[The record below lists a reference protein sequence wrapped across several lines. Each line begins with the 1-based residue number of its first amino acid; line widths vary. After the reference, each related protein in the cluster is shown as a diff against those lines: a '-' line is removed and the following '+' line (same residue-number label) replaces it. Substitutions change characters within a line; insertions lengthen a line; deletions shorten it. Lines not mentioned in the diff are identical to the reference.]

1 MEPLLRVEELVKTFK
16 QGQITIWAVSG
27 VSFEVS
33 RGEAVGLV
41 GESGCGKTTTARCI
55 LRLIRPASG
64 RVYLAGTDLSQLSE
78 REMRAQRRHIQ
89 MVFQDPNTSLN
100 PRFTVRRTLAE
111 PLRLH
116 RRSAGTLSSVELRSR
131 RSLGDGRSVEERLH
145 ETMMRVNLEPAF
157 LDRYPHQLSG
167 GQKQRV
173 GIARAIITEPQFVA
187 LDEPASSLDMSIR
200 IHIIA
205 LLKRLQDELGMTYL
219 FISHDLSTVRALCNR
234 VLVMY
239 AGQIVE
245 AGQADDIFE
254 RPLHHYTQALLSAI
268 PIPDPQIRRQRI
280 LLEGEPPSL
289 FERPV
294 GCVFH
299 ERCPEA
305 RPLCRDHQPALLD
318 AGGGHLVACHEHG
331 RMACHR
337 ISG

>member
-27 VSFEVS
+27 VSFEVF

-55 LRLIRPASG
+55 LRLIQPASG
-64 RVYLAGTDLSQLSE
+64 RIYLAGTDLSQLSE

-111 PLRLH
+111 PLRLYH
-116 RRSAGTLSSVELRSR
+116 L
-131 RSLGDGRSVEERLH
+131 DDDRSVEERLH
-145 ETMMRVNLEPAF
+145 ETMMRVNLEPSF

-173 GIARAIITEPQFVA
+173 GIARAIITEPRFVA

-200 IHIIA
+200 IYIIA

-245 AGQADDIFE
+245 AGQADDVFE
-254 RPLHHYTQALLSAI
+254 RPLHHYTRALLSAI
-268 PIPDPQIRRQRI
+268 PIPDPQARRQRI

-294 GCVFH
+294 GCVFQ

-305 RPLCRDHQPALLD
+305 QPRCRDHQPTLFD
-318 AGGGHLVACHEHG
+318 TGGGHLVACH
-331 RMACHR
+331 R
-337 ISG
+337 ITER

>member
-1 MEPLLRVEELVKTFK
+1 
-16 QGQITIWAVSG
+16 
-27 VSFEVS
+27 
-33 RGEAVGLV
+33 
-41 GESGCGKTTTARCI
+41 
-55 LRLIRPASG
+55 
-64 RVYLAGTDLSQLSE
+64 
-78 REMRAQRRHIQ
+78 

-100 PRFTVRRTLAE
+100 PRFTVRRTLTE
-111 PLRLH
+111 PLHLYRLGA
-116 RRSAGTLSSVELRSR
+116 RTSSGLQKKN
-131 RSLGDGRSVEERLH
+131 RSLEERLH

-268 PIPDPQIRRQRI
+268 PIPDPQTRRQRI

-305 RPLCRDHQPALLD
+305 QPQCLDHPPTFID
-318 AGGGHLVACHEHG
+318 AGGGHLVACH
-331 RMACHR
+331 R
-337 ISG
+337 ISE

>member
-27 VSFEVS
+27 VSFEVF

-78 REMRAQRRHIQ
+78 REMRAQRRHVQ

-100 PRFTVRRTLAE
+100 PRFTIRRTLTE

-116 RRSAGTLSSVELRSR
+116 H
-131 RSLGDGRSVEERLH
+131 LGDGRSMEERLH

-205 LLKRLQDELGMTYL
+205 LLKRLQAELGMTYL

-245 AGQADDIFE
+245 AGQADDVFE
-254 RPLHHYTQALLSAI
+254 RPLHHYTRALLSAI
-268 PIPDPQIRRQRI
+268 PIPDPQTRRQRI

-305 RPLCRDHQPALLD
+305 QPLCRDHQPAFFD
-318 AGGGHLVACHEHG
+318 AGGGHLVACH
-331 RMACHR
+331 R

>member
-1 MEPLLRVEELVKTFK
+1 MEPLLRVEGLVKTFK

-27 VSFEVS
+27 VSFEVF

-100 PRFTVRRTLAE
+100 PRFTIRRTLTE

-116 RRSAGTLSSVELRSR
+116 H
-131 RSLGDGRSVEERLH
+131 LGDGRSVEERLH
-145 ETMMRVNLEPAF
+145 ETMMRVNLEPSF

-245 AGQADDIFE
+245 AGQADDVFE
-254 RPLHHYTQALLSAI
+254 RPLHHYTRALLSAI

-305 RPLCRDHQPALLD
+305 RPLCRDHQPALFD
-318 AGGGHLVACHEHG
+318 TGGGHLVACH
-331 RMACHR
+331 R
-337 ISG
+337 ITG

>member
-27 VSFEVS
+27 VSFEVF

-100 PRFTVRRTLAE
+100 PRFTIRRTLTE

-116 RRSAGTLSSVELRSR
+116 H
-131 RSLGDGRSVEERLH
+131 LGDGRSVEERLH
-145 ETMMRVNLEPAF
+145 ETMMRVNLEPSF

-200 IHIIA
+200 IYIIA

-245 AGQADDIFE
+245 AGQTDDVCE
-254 RPLHHYTQALLSAI
+254 RPLHLYTRALLSAI
-268 PIPDPQIRRQRI
+268 PIPDPQTRRQRI

-305 RPLCRDHQPALLD
+305 QPLCRDRQPVLLD
-318 AGGGHLVACHEHG
+318 AGGGHLVACH
-331 RMACHR
+331 R
-337 ISG
+337 ITG

>member
-1 MEPLLRVEELVKTFK
+1 LEPLLRVEELVKTFK

-27 VSFEVS
+27 VSFGVF

-100 PRFTVRRTLAE
+100 PRFTIRRTLAE

-116 RRSAGTLSSVELRSR
+116 HLGARTSSGLQKKN
-131 RSLGDGRSVEERLH
+131 RSVEERLH
-145 ETMMRVNLEPAF
+145 ETMMRVNLEPSF

-245 AGQADDIFE
+245 AGRADDVFE
-254 RPLHHYTQALLSAI
+254 RPLHLYTRALLSAI
-268 PIPDPQIRRQRI
+268 PIPDPQTRRQRI

-299 ERCPEA
+299 ERCFEA
-305 RPLCRDHQPALLD
+305 QPRCHDHQPALLD
-318 AGGGHLVACHEHG
+318 TGGGHLVACH
-331 RMACHR
+331 R
-337 ISG
+337 IPG

>member
-1 MEPLLRVEELVKTFK
+1 MEPLLRVEELVKTFR
-16 QGQITIWAVSG
+16 QGQVTIWAVSG
-27 VSFEVS
+27 VSFEVF

-78 REMRAQRRHIQ
+78 RQMRAQRRHIQ

-116 RRSAGTLSSVELRSR
+116 HLGAKQV
-131 RSLGDGRSVEERLH
+131 SLLQKKDPTVEERLH

-205 LLKRLQDELGMTYL
+205 LLKRLQAELGMTYL

-245 AGQADDIFE
+245 AGQADDVFE
-254 RPLHHYTQALLSAI
+254 RPLHHYTRALLSAI
-268 PIPDPQIRRQRI
+268 PIPDPQTRRQRI
-280 LLEGEPPSL
+280 LLEGEPPNL
-289 FERPV
+289 FEQPV

-305 RPLCRDHQPALLD
+305 RPLCRDHQAALLD
-318 AGGGHLVACHEHG
+318 AGGGHLVACH
-331 RMACHR
+331 R

>member
-1 MEPLLRVEELVKTFK
+1 MEPLLRVEELVKTFR

-27 VSFEVS
+27 VSFEVF

-55 LRLIRPASG
+55 LRLIQPASG

-116 RRSAGTLSSVELRSR
+116 HLDDDL
-131 RSLGDGRSVEERLH
+131 SVEERLH

-200 IHIIA
+200 IYIIG

-245 AGQADDIFE
+245 AGQTDDVFE
-254 RPLHHYTQALLSAI
+254 RPLHLYTRALLSAI
-268 PIPDPQIRRQRI
+268 PIPDPQTRRQRI

-289 FERPV
+289 FEQPV

-305 RPLCRDHQPALLD
+305 QPRCRDHQPTLLD
-318 AGGGHLVACHEHG
+318 TGGGHLVACHWITG
-331 RMACHR
+331 
-337 ISG
+337 

>member
-16 QGQITIWAVSG
+16 QGQVTIWAVSG
-27 VSFEVS
+27 VSFEVL

-78 REMRAQRRHIQ
+78 RKMRAQRRHIQ

-100 PRFTVRRTLAE
+100 PRFTIRRTLAE

-116 RRSAGTLSSVELRSR
+116 
-131 RSLGDGRSVEERLH
+131 SLDDDRSVEERLH

-239 AGQIVE
+239 AGQIIE
-245 AGQADDIFE
+245 AGQTDDIFE
-254 RPLHHYTQALLSAI
+254 RPLHHYTRALLSAI
-268 PIPDPQIRRQRI
+268 PIPDPETRRQRI

-305 RPLCRDHQPALLD
+305 QPLCRDHQPTFFD
-318 AGGGHLVACHEHG
+318 AGGGHLVACH
-331 RMACHR
+331 R

>member
-16 QGQITIWAVSG
+16 QGQVTIWAVSG
-27 VSFEVS
+27 VSFEVL

-78 REMRAQRRHIQ
+78 RKMRAQRRHIQ

-111 PLRLH
+111 PLRLY
-116 RRSAGTLSSVELRSR
+116 RLGRETCTATVVQVSLLQKKNRSG
-131 RSLGDGRSVEERLH
+131 EERLH

-157 LDRYPHQLSG
+157 FDRYPHQLSG

-205 LLKRLQDELGMTYL
+205 LLKRLQAELGMTYL

-239 AGQIVE
+239 AGQIIE
-245 AGQADDIFE
+245 AGQTDDIFE
-254 RPLHHYTQALLSAI
+254 RPLHHYTRALLSAI
-268 PIPDPQIRRQRI
+268 PIPDPQTRRQRI

-305 RPLCRDHQPALLD
+305 QPLCRERQPALLD
-318 AGGGHLVACHEHG
+318 AGGGHLVACH
-331 RMACHR
+331 R

>member
-1 MEPLLRVEELVKTFK
+1 MEPLLRVEELVKTFR

-27 VSFEVS
+27 VSFEVF

-55 LRLIRPASG
+55 LRLIQPASG

-100 PRFTVRRTLAE
+100 PRFTIRRTLAE

-116 RRSAGTLSSVELRSR
+116 HLDDDL
-131 RSLGDGRSVEERLH
+131 SVEERLH

-200 IHIIA
+200 IYIIG

-245 AGQADDIFE
+245 AGQTDDVFE
-254 RPLHHYTQALLSAI
+254 RPLHLYTRALLSAI
-268 PIPDPQIRRQRI
+268 PIPDPQTRRQRI

-299 ERCPEA
+299 ERCPEV
-305 RPLCRDHQPALLD
+305 RSLCRDHQPALFD
-318 AGGGHLVACHEHG
+318 TGGGHLVACH
-331 RMACHR
+331 R

>member
-1 MEPLLRVEELVKTFK
+1 MEPLLRVEELVKTFR

-27 VSFEVS
+27 VSFEVF

-55 LRLIRPASG
+55 LRLIQPASG

-116 RRSAGTLSSVELRSR
+116 HLDDDL
-131 RSLGDGRSVEERLH
+131 SVEERLH

-200 IHIIA
+200 IYIIG

-245 AGQADDIFE
+245 AGQTDDVFE
-254 RPLHHYTQALLSAI
+254 RPLHLYTRALLSAI
-268 PIPDPQIRRQRI
+268 PIPDPQTRRQRI

-305 RPLCRDHQPALLD
+305 QPLCRDRQPVLLD
-318 AGGGHLVACHEHG
+318 AGGGHLVACH
-331 RMACHR
+331 R
-337 ISG
+337 ITG

>member
-1 MEPLLRVEELVKTFK
+1 MEPLLRVEELVKTFR
-16 QGQITIWAVSG
+16 QGQVTIWAVSG
-27 VSFEVS
+27 VSFEVF

-64 RVYLAGTDLSQLSE
+64 RVYLASTDLSQLSE

-111 PLRLH
+111 PLRLY
-116 RRSAGTLSSVELRSR
+116 RLGAKQV
-131 RSLGDGRSVEERLH
+131 SLLQKKNRSVEERLH

-239 AGQIVE
+239 AGQIAE

-254 RPLHHYTQALLSAI
+254 RPLHHYTRALLSAI
-268 PIPDPQIRRQRI
+268 PIPDPQTRRQRI

-305 RPLCRDHQPALLD
+305 QPLCRDHQPGLLD
-318 AGGGHLVACHEHG
+318 AGGGHLVACH
-331 RMACHR
+331 R
-337 ISG
+337 ITG

>member
-16 QGQITIWAVSG
+16 QGQVTIWAVSG
-27 VSFEVS
+27 VSFEVY

-111 PLRLH
+111 PLRLYH
-116 RRSAGTLSSVELRSR
+116 LSDDRLM
-131 RSLGDGRSVEERLH
+131 EERLH
-145 ETMMRVNLEPAF
+145 ETMTRVNLEPAF
-157 LDRYPHQLSG
+157 FDRYPHQLSG

-245 AGQADDIFE
+245 AGQTDDVFE

-268 PIPDPQIRRQRI
+268 PIPEP
-280 LLEGEPPSL
+280 EGEPPSL

-305 RPLCRDHQPALLD
+305 QPLCRDHQPALLD
-318 AGGGHLVACHEHG
+318 TGGGHLVACH
-331 RMACHR
+331 R

>member
-1 MEPLLRVEELVKTFK
+1 METLLRVEELVKTFK

-27 VSFEVS
+27 VSFEVF

-100 PRFTVRRTLAE
+100 PRFTIRRTLTE

-116 RRSAGTLSSVELRSR
+116 H
-131 RSLGDGRSVEERLH
+131 LGDGRSVEERLY
-145 ETMMRVNLEPAF
+145 ETMMRVNLEPSF

-200 IHIIA
+200 IHIIG

-245 AGQADDIFE
+245 TGRADDVFE

-268 PIPDPQIRRQRI
+268 PIPDPQARRQRI

-305 RPLCRDHQPALLD
+305 HPRCRDHQPALLD
-318 AGGGHLVACHEHG
+318 AGGGHLVACH
-331 RMACHR
+331 R
-337 ISG
+337 ITG

>member
-16 QGQITIWAVSG
+16 QDQVTIWAVSG
-27 VSFEVS
+27 VSFEVF

-64 RVYLAGTDLSQLSE
+64 RIYLAGTDLSQLSE

-116 RRSAGTLSSVELRSR
+116 HLDDDL
-131 RSLGDGRSVEERLH
+131 SVEERLH

-219 FISHDLSTVRALCNR
+219 FISHDLSAVRALCNR

-245 AGQADDIFE
+245 AGQAEDIFE
-254 RPLHHYTQALLSAI
+254 RPLHHYTRALLSAI
-268 PIPDPQIRRQRI
+268 PIPDPQTRRQRI

-289 FERPV
+289 LERPV

-305 RPLCRDHQPALLD
+305 QPFDEAQGRPLCRDHQPALLD
-318 AGGGHLVACHEHG
+318 TGGGHLVACH
-331 RMACHR
+331 R

>member
-1 MEPLLRVEELVKTFK
+1 
-16 QGQITIWAVSG
+16 
-27 VSFEVS
+27 
-33 RGEAVGLV
+33 
-41 GESGCGKTTTARCI
+41 
-55 LRLIRPASG
+55 
-64 RVYLAGTDLSQLSE
+64 
-78 REMRAQRRHIQ
+78 
-89 MVFQDPNTSLN
+89 
-100 PRFTVRRTLAE
+100 
-111 PLRLH
+111 
-116 RRSAGTLSSVELRSR
+116 
-131 RSLGDGRSVEERLH
+131 
-145 ETMMRVNLEPAF
+145 
-157 LDRYPHQLSG
+157 
-167 GQKQRV
+167 V

-239 AGQIVE
+239 AGQIIE

-268 PIPDPQIRRQRI
+268 PIPDPQTRRQRI

-305 RPLCRDHQPALLD
+305 QPLCLDHPPALFD
-318 AGGGHLVACHEHG
+318 AGGGHLVACH
-331 RMACHR
+331 R

>member
-1 MEPLLRVEELVKTFK
+1 MEPLLRVEELVKTFR
-16 QGQITIWAVSG
+16 QGQVTIWAVSG
-27 VSFEVS
+27 VSFEVF

-116 RRSAGTLSSVELRSR
+116 HLGAKQV
-131 RSLGDGRSVEERLH
+131 SLLQGKNPMVEERLH

-245 AGQADDIFE
+245 AGQADDVFE
-254 RPLHHYTQALLSAI
+254 RPLHLYTQALLSAI
-268 PIPDPQIRRQRI
+268 PIPDPQTRRQRI

-305 RPLCRDHQPALLD
+305 QPLCRDHPPALLD
-318 AGGGHLVACHEHG
+318 TGGGHLVACH
-331 RMACHR
+331 R

>member
-27 VSFEVS
+27 VSFEVF

-55 LRLIRPASG
+55 LRLIQPASG
-64 RVYLAGTDLSQLSE
+64 RIYLAGTDLSQLSE

-100 PRFTVRRTLAE
+100 PRFTIRRTLAE
-111 PLRLH
+111 PLRLYH
-116 RRSAGTLSSVELRSR
+116 L
-131 RSLGDGRSVEERLH
+131 DDDRSVEERLH
-145 ETMMRVNLEPAF
+145 ETMMRVNLEPSF

-173 GIARAIITEPQFVA
+173 GIARAIITEPRFVA

-200 IHIIA
+200 IYIIA

-245 AGQADDIFE
+245 AGQADDVFE
-254 RPLHHYTQALLSAI
+254 RPLHHYTRALLSAI
-268 PIPDPQIRRQRI
+268 PIPDPQARRQRI

-299 ERCPEA
+299 ERCPESQ
-305 RPLCRDHQPALLD
+305 PLCRDHQPALFD
-318 AGGGHLVACHEHG
+318 TGGGHLVACH
-331 RMACHR
+331 R
-337 ISG
+337 ITER

>member
-1 MEPLLRVEELVKTFK
+1 MEPLLRIEELVKTFR
-16 QGQITIWAVSG
+16 QGQVTIWAVSG
-27 VSFEVS
+27 VSFEVF

-78 REMRAQRRHIQ
+78 RNMRAQRRHIQ

-116 RRSAGTLSSVELRSR
+116 HLDAKQV
-131 RSLGDGRSVEERLH
+131 SLLQRKNTMVEERLH

-239 AGQIVE
+239 AGQIAE

-254 RPLHHYTQALLSAI
+254 RPLHHYTRALLSAI
-268 PIPDPQIRRQRI
+268 PIPDPQTRRQRI

-305 RPLCRDHQPALLD
+305 QPLCRDHQPALLD
-318 AGGGHLVACHEHG
+318 AGGGHLVACH
-331 RMACHR
+331 R

>member
-16 QGQITIWAVSG
+16 QDQVTIWAVSG
-27 VSFEVS
+27 VSFEVF

-111 PLRLH
+111 PLRLYH
-116 RRSAGTLSSVELRSR
+116 LDAKQV
-131 RSLGDGRSVEERLH
+131 SLLQRKNPMVEERLH
-145 ETMMRVNLEPAF
+145 ETMTRVNLEPSF

-254 RPLHHYTQALLSAI
+254 RPLHHYTRALLSAI
-268 PIPDPQIRRQRI
+268 PIPDPQTRRQRI

-289 FERPV
+289 FERPM

-305 RPLCRDHQPALLD
+305 QPLCRERQPTLLD
-318 AGGGHLVACHEHG
+318 AGGGHLVACH
-331 RMACHR
+331 R
-337 ISG
+337 IMG

>member
-16 QGQITIWAVSG
+16 QDQVTIWAVSG
-27 VSFEVS
+27 VSFEVF

-64 RVYLAGTDLSQLSE
+64 RIYLAGTDLSQLSE

-100 PRFTVRRTLAE
+100 PRFTVRRTLTE

-116 RRSAGTLSSVELRSR
+116 R
-131 RSLGDGRSVEERLH
+131 LGDGRSVEERLH

-157 LDRYPHQLSG
+157 LDRYSHQLSG

-173 GIARAIITEPQFVA
+173 GIARAIITEPRFVA

-245 AGQADDIFE
+245 AGQTDDVFE
-254 RPLHHYTQALLSAI
+254 RPLHHYTRALLSAI
-268 PIPDPQIRRQRI
+268 PIPDPQTQRQRI

-299 ERCPEA
+299 ERCPDA
-305 RPLCRDHQPALLD
+305 GPLCQEHQPALLD
-318 AGGGHLVACHEHG
+318 TGGGHLVACH
-331 RMACHR
+331 R
-337 ISG
+337 ISEP

>member
-27 VSFEVS
+27 VSFEVF

-100 PRFTVRRTLAE
+100 PRFTIRRTLTE

-116 RRSAGTLSSVELRSR
+116 HLV
-131 RSLGDGRSVEERLH
+131 DGRSVEERLH
-145 ETMMRVNLEPAF
+145 ETMMRVNLEPSF

-200 IHIIA
+200 IYIIA

-245 AGQADDIFE
+245 AGQTDDVFE

-268 PIPDPQIRRQRI
+268 PIPDPQARRQRI

-318 AGGGHLVACHEHG
+318 MGGGHLVACH
-331 RMACHR
+331 R

>member
-1 MEPLLRVEELVKTFK
+1 MEPVLRVEELVKTFK
-16 QGQITIWAVSG
+16 QGQVTIWAVSG

-41 GESGCGKTTTARCI
+41 GECGCGKTTTARCI

-100 PRFTVRRTLAE
+100 PRFTVRRTLTE
-111 PLRLH
+111 PLHLH
-116 RRSAGTLSSVELRSR
+116 HLDAKQVSPLQRRNLV
-131 RSLGDGRSVEERLH
+131 VEERLH
-145 ETMMRVNLEPAF
+145 EVMMRVNLEPAF
-157 LDRYPHQLSG
+157 FDRYPHQLSG

-245 AGQADDIFE
+245 AGQVDDIFE
-254 RPLHHYTQALLSAI
+254 RPLHHYTRALLSAI
-268 PIPDPQIRRQRI
+268 PIPDPQARRQRI

-305 RPLCRDHQPALLD
+305 QPLCRDRQPALLD
-318 AGGGHLVACHEHG
+318 AGGGHLVACP
-331 RMACHR
+331 RM
-337 ISG
+337 SK

>member
-1 MEPLLRVEELVKTFK
+1 MEPLLRVEELVKTFR
-16 QGQITIWAVSG
+16 QGQVTIWAVSG
-27 VSFEVS
+27 VSFEVF

-64 RVYLAGTDLSQLSE
+64 RVYLAGIDLSQLSK
-78 REMRAQRRHIQ
+78 RKMRAQRRHIQ

-100 PRFTVRRTLAE
+100 PRFTIRRTLAE
-111 PLRLH
+111 PLRLYH
-116 RRSAGTLSSVELRSR
+116 LGRETCTATVVQV
-131 RSLGDGRSVEERLH
+131 SLLQKKNRSVEERLH
-145 ETMMRVNLEPAF
+145 ETMRRVNLEPAF

-205 LLKRLQDELGMTYL
+205 LLKRLQDKLGMTYL

-254 RPLHHYTQALLSAI
+254 RPLHYYTQALLSAI

-299 ERCPEA
+299 ERCPKA
-305 RPLCRDHQPALLD
+305 QPLCRDHQPALLD
-318 AGGGHLVACHEHG
+318 TGGRHLVACHMVNGE
-331 RMACHR
+331 
-337 ISG
+337 

>member
-1 MEPLLRVEELVKTFK
+1 MEPLLRVEELVKTFR
-16 QGQITIWAVSG
+16 QGQVTIWAVSG
-27 VSFEVS
+27 VSFEVF

-100 PRFTVRRTLAE
+100 PRFTVRRALAE
-111 PLRLH
+111 PLRLY
-116 RRSAGTLSSVELRSR
+116 RLGRETCTATVVQV
-131 RSLGDGRSVEERLH
+131 SLLQKKNRSVEERLH

-254 RPLHHYTQALLSAI
+254 RPLHHYTRALLSAI
-268 PIPDPQIRRQRI
+268 PIPDPQTRRQRI

-305 RPLCRDHQPALLD
+305 QPLCRDHQPTFLD
-318 AGGGHLVACHEHG
+318 AGGGHLVACH
-331 RMACHR
+331 R

>member
-1 MEPLLRVEELVKTFK
+1 
-16 QGQITIWAVSG
+16 
-27 VSFEVS
+27 
-33 RGEAVGLV
+33 
-41 GESGCGKTTTARCI
+41 

-100 PRFTVRRTLAE
+100 PRFTVRRTLVE

-116 RRSAGTLSSVELRSR
+116 H
-131 RSLGDGRSVEERLH
+131 LGRETCTATVMQALPLQRKNPMVEERLH

-245 AGQADDIFE
+245 AGQTDDVFE

-268 PIPDPQIRRQRI
+268 PIPDPQTRRQRI

-305 RPLCRDHQPALLD
+305 QPRCRDHQPALLD
-318 AGGGHLVACHEHG
+318 TSGGHLVACH
-331 RMACHR
+331 R
-337 ISG
+337 ISER

>member
-1 MEPLLRVEELVKTFK
+1 MEPVLRVEELVKTFK
-16 QGQITIWAVSG
+16 QGQVTIWAVSG

-100 PRFTVRRTLAE
+100 PRFTVRRTLTE
-111 PLRLH
+111 PLHLH
-116 RRSAGTLSSVELRSR
+116 HLDAKQVSPLQRRNLV
-131 RSLGDGRSVEERLH
+131 VEERLH
-145 ETMMRVNLEPAF
+145 EVMMRVNLEPAF
-157 LDRYPHQLSG
+157 FDRYPHQLSG

-245 AGQADDIFE
+245 AGQVDDIFE
-254 RPLHHYTQALLSAI
+254 RPLHHYTRALLSAI
-268 PIPDPQIRRQRI
+268 PIPDPQARRQRI

-305 RPLCRDHQPALLD
+305 QPLCRDRQPALLD
-318 AGGGHLVACHEHG
+318 AGGGHLVACP
-331 RMACHR
+331 RM
-337 ISG
+337 SK

>member
-1 MEPLLRVEELVKTFK
+1 
-16 QGQITIWAVSG
+16 
-27 VSFEVS
+27 
-33 RGEAVGLV
+33 
-41 GESGCGKTTTARCI
+41 
-55 LRLIRPASG
+55 
-64 RVYLAGTDLSQLSE
+64 
-78 REMRAQRRHIQ
+78 
-89 MVFQDPNTSLN
+89 
-100 PRFTVRRTLAE
+100 
-111 PLRLH
+111 
-116 RRSAGTLSSVELRSR
+116 
-131 RSLGDGRSVEERLH
+131 
-145 ETMMRVNLEPAF
+145 MMRVNLEPSF

-173 GIARAIITEPQFVA
+173 GIARAIITEPRFVA

-245 AGQADDIFE
+245 AGQADDVFE
-254 RPLHHYTQALLSAI
+254 RPLHHYTRALLSAI
-268 PIPDPQIRRQRI
+268 PIPDPQARRQRI
-280 LLEGEPPSL
+280 LLKGEPPSL

-305 RPLCRDHQPALLD
+305 RPLCRDQQPALFD
-318 AGGGHLVACHEHG
+318 TGGGHLVACH
-331 RMACHR
+331 R
-337 ISG
+337 ISGR